1 MKSLTKFSVGLVL
14 VLSMALLITNIGIS
28 QDLQQEKQ
36 AKVKRINEI
45 DVQLKSGLPPDE
57 DAKLRE
63 EREKLVKEIDEIN
76 KKLQADVEV
85 QKKLAAIGKAF
96 NNGKAAYTQGQYQEA
111 LKFFNKA
118 LELDSTFSKAHYMKG
133 LTLKKLRKY
142 NEAIAAYQAAIR
154 HDPTYDEAYFA
165 LGKIYSAIGKVDD
178 AIATYQKAVENNP
191 TSYKAYYEMGVL
203 YLNKKKNY
211 RKAAEAFRQATQ
223 IRPDYEKAFYS
234 LGVSLTELRKYN
246 DAIMALES
254 AVALREKW
262 AEPYF
267 RMAVIYNKKG
277 QPAKAKEAATNAL
290 QYKKNY
296 APAAYEAGK
305 ASKELGQFTEA
316 INYFK
321 IAAKNRNW
329 RRAAEYEIDLIQ
341 NRDKYGGGNF

>member
-1 MKSLTKFSVGLVL
+1 MGL
-14 VLSMALLITNIGIS
+14 G

-36 AKVKRINEI
+36 AKVNRINEI
-45 DVQLKSGLPPDE
+45 DAQLKSGLTPDE

-63 EREKLVKEIDEIN
+63 EREKLVEEIKDIN
-76 KKLQADVEV
+76 KKLQEDVEA
-85 QKKLAAIGKAF
+85 QKKMAATGKAF

-118 LELDSTFSKAHYMKG
+118 LALDSTFSRAYYMKG

-142 NEAIAAYQAAIR
+142 NDAIEAYQAAIR
-154 HDPTYDEAYFA
+154 HNPTYDDAYFA

-178 AIATYQKAVENNP
+178 AIATYQKAFENNP

-203 YLNKKKNY
+203 YLNKKRNY
-211 RKAAEAFRQATQ
+211 SKAAEAFRQATQ
-223 IRPDYEKAFYS
+223 IKPDYGKAFYS
-234 LGVSLTELRKYN
+234 LGVSMTELGKYY

-262 AEPYF
+262 AAPYF
-267 RMAVIYNKKG
+267 RLAVIYNKKG
-277 QPAKAKEAATNAL
+277 QPVKAKKAAANAL
-290 QYKKNY
+290 KYKRNY

-305 ASKELGQFTEA
+305 ASKALGQFTEA

-321 IAAKNRNW
+321 IAAKDRNW